1 MRSTRASAA
10 WAGIAMATSFL
21 SVTIIGTQ
29 PHNAATRAIAQSGAM
44 ATTMPVN
51 AFGSDN
57 APKRV
62 DVAESNT
69 TASKPADLLNPT

>member
-10 WAGIAMATSFL
+10 WAGIALATSFL

-29 PHNAATRAIAQSGAM
+29 PNTAATRTIAESVAM
-44 ATTMPVN
+44 TTMPVN

-57 APKRV
+57 ARTLKQA
-62 DVAESNT
+62 DAEIAST
-69 TASKPADLLNPT
+69 TRAAR

>member
-10 WAGIAMATSFL
+10 WAGIALATSLL

-29 PHNAATRAIAQSGAM
+29 PHSPATQALAESVAM
-44 ATTMPVN
+44 ATLPVN
-51 AFGSDN
+51 ALGSMN

-62 DVAESNT
+62 DVANSNG
-69 TASKPADLLNPT
+69 TAFAD

>member
-10 WAGIAMATSFL
+10 WAGIALATSFL

-29 PHNAATRAIAQSGAM
+29 PHNAATRAIAQSVAM
-44 ATTMPVN
+44 TATMPVN

-69 TASKPADLLNPT
+69 TARKTR

>member
-29 PHNAATRAIAQSGAM
+29 PHNAATRAIAESVAM
-44 ATTMPVN
+44 TTMPVN

-62 DVAESNT
+62 DVAKSNT
-69 TASKPADLLNPT
+69 TVAKAR